1 MTTAIKDNTKEDG
14 DATFTL
20 LLYRLDRLEEE
31 QRKENQDIMRLLQ
44 NIQES
49 QNSINETIVLH
60 SAELKQT
67 NARLKNLENNK
78 TNKKEFNITINEI
91 TKRLDTY
98 KQLLTAVGGG
108 VAVSLLI
115 ELVKMI

>member
-1 MTTAIKDNTKEDG
+1 MTATIKNNKKDSE
-14 DATFTL
+14 DATLTL

-31 QRKENQDIMRLLQ
+31 QRKETQDIMRLLR

-60 SAELKQT
+60 SAELKKT

-78 TNKKEFNITINEI
+78 TNKKEFNITINDI

-115 ELVKMI
+115 EFLKLL